1 MAQTPEQAGTSSRGS
16 LRLKKAAV
24 ALHLYFTF
32 SHHGNMKLL
41 GIFGVVAMTVPPP
54 VGLVT
59 AVITVAAISA
69 VQGTGRRL
77 SYAFRAARGYAQP
90 GDFDILS
97 TFNRMQHET
106 PHYVRIPQPGT
117 HIARLAYGREN

>member
-1 MAQTPEQAGTSSRGS
+1 
-16 LRLKKAAV
+16 
-24 ALHLYFTF
+24 
-32 SHHGNMKLL
+32 MKLL
-41 GIFGVVAMTVPPP
+41 GIFGVVAVTVPPP

-69 VQGTGRRL
+69 VQGAGRRL
-77 SYAFRAARGYAQP
+77 SYAFREARGYAQP

-106 PHYVRIPQPGT
+106 PHHVRISPPST
-117 HIARLAYGREN
+117 PVARLVYGRGN